1 VAQDYISFLACLSP
15 CRFEQVSI
23 VRIQQLRL
31 QPQKFHLLEISIPEP
46 TMNSSVFFLYL
57 FNFSMIGALPIIF
70 FKKGEKNP
78 RWWLTAAPFFLCIG
92 FLTLSYAEI
101 VPSLYPQ
108 ASWQMQADIIATA
121 LASTSISLIS
131 YTIGTHRISLNLW
144 HQEQDQPHH
153 IVTYGPYEKI
163 RHPFYTSF
171 ILSLT
176 GAFIFCPHWVT
187 LLTLVS
193 GIIALQITAVKEEK
207 KITKPRPR
215 L

>member
-1 VAQDYISFLACLSP
+1 
-15 CRFEQVSI
+15 
-23 VRIQQLRL
+23 
-31 QPQKFHLLEISIPEP
+31 
-46 TMNSSVFFLYL
+46 MNSSVFFLYL

-78 RWWLTAAPFFLCIG
+78 RWWLT
-92 FLTLSYAEI
+92 
-101 VPSLYPQ
+101 
-108 ASWQMQADIIATA
+108 
-121 LASTSISLIS
+121 STSISLIS

-207 KITKPRPR
+207 KLQNHDPDYKEYMKKTGRFFPKYF
-215 L
+215 